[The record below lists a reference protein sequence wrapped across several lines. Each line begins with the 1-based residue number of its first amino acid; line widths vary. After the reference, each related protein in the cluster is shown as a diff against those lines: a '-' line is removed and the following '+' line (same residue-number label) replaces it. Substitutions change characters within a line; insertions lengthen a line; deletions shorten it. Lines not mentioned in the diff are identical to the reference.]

1 MSRRADVNTGF
12 EHVDAWVFDLD
23 NTLYPADCNLFAEID
38 TRMGAF
44 ISERFGVSPEE
55 AHRMRKHYYYT
66 YGTTLAGLMR
76 LHDVP
81 PDLFLDYVHDIDLS
95 VVAPAPELGL
105 ALDALPG
112 RKFVF
117 TNGSRTHAENVIER
131 LGLDGRFE
139 DVFDIHAAAFV
150 PKPERVAYER
160 FMGHQGV
167 AGGSAAMFDDLPHN
181 LATAHAVGMTTV
193 LVACGRTDHPE
204 HAAIAGWSELPSH
217 IHHCTDALAG
227 FLTDIAA
234 ARAVDE
240 KRAGE
245 TLPTAQFCLT

>member
-1 MSRRADVNTGF
+1 MSDRSNVNAGF
-12 EHVDAWVFDLD
+12 EHVEAWVFDLD

-66 YGTTLAGLMR
+66 YGATLAGLMQ

-95 VVAPAPELGL
+95 VVAPAPELRL

-117 TNGSRTHAENVIER
+117 TNGSRTHAEKVIER

-139 DVFDIHAAAFV
+139 DVFDIHASAFV
-150 PKPERVAYER
+150 PKPERAAYER
-160 FMGHQGV
+160 FMGHHGV
-167 AGGSAAMFDDLPHN
+167 AGASAAMFDDLPHN

-217 IHHCTDALAG
+217 IHHCTEALAS
-227 FLTDIAA
+227 FLTDIAP
-234 ARAVDE
+234 ARAADE

-245 TLPTAQFCLT
+245 ASPTAQFCLT